1 MEHSHGTLRTPLP
14 TPLVQ
19 FRDMFSEVELER
31 GGIR

>member
-19 FRDMFSEVELER
+19 FRDMFSEVELN
-31 GGIR
+31 GGGG